1 VRSCARFS
9 GSPVASQLAYRPQT
23 GDIPTNPGVYR
34 FFRDDRI
41 MYVGKA
47 KNLRARLTSYFAP
60 LNTLHE
66 RTRRMVT
73 TANRVEWVIVDSEFE
88 ALQLEFTWIKQF
100 DPPFNIQFKDDKSY
114 PYLAIS
120 MSDEIPRAFI
130 TRRRGSKGTLYF
142 GPYTKAWAIRE
153 TLDTIL
159 KPFPVRSCSDSSYA
173 KARKD
178 GRPCL
183 LGDIGKCA
191 APCVDRITPADHKKL
206 AQDMATFLQGK
217 NDNLI
222 DAVRER
228 MLLASANQDYERAA
242 RLRDNINAL
251 ETVAAKSVVVLPTD
265 VDADVFGIARDSVS
279 AAVTVFLIRGGR
291 VRGVRSWTVDADD
304 DVSTGEFVDSL
315 LRSAYQDEDP
325 PARLVIVPE
334 LPEDAPEL
342 QRWLTDR
349 RTQLSN
355 EKRPGSVEL
364 RKPARGD
371 MVRLAQ
377 TVTQNAAHALMLYK
391 SQRSS
396 DYITRS
402 QALTDIQEALGL
414 PEAPLRIE
422 CFDVS
427 HLAGTNIVA
436 SMVVFEDGLAKRN
449 DYRKFAI
456 AEAAD
461 DTDAMRKVLQRRL
474 KYLLPDESESEHV
487 DPTAESE
494 GVVAARNGRTSFTYP
509 PGLIIVDGGVPQVN
523 AAVKAMREMAIDL
536 PICGLAKRLEELWL
550 PGEDFPVILPRG
562 SAALFLMQQVRD
574 EAHRFA
580 ITFQRAKR
588 KRDIKTV
595 LSDIPGVGPQKVSA
609 ILKHFGSVARVR
621 AASVDDIS
629 KVPGITMT
637 LAENIVKA
645 LTPESGTAS
654 IEAQET
660 EETDA

>member
-1 VRSCARFS
+1 
-9 GSPVASQLAYRPQT
+9 
-23 GDIPTNPGVYR
+23 
-34 FFRDDRI
+34 
-41 MYVGKA
+41 
-47 KNLRARLTSYFAP
+47 
-60 LNTLHE
+60 
-66 RTRRMVT
+66 MVT
-73 TANRVEWVIVDSEFE
+73 TANHVEWVIVDSEFE

-120 MSDEIPRAFI
+120 MGDEIPRAFI
-130 TRRRGSKGTLYF
+130 TRRRGGKGNLYF

-159 KPFPVRSCSDSSYA
+159 KPFPVRSCSDSSFA
-173 KARKD
+173 KAKKD

-191 APCVDRITPADHKKL
+191 APCVDRITSVEHKKL

-217 NDNLI
+217 NDGLI
-222 DAVRER
+222 EAVRER
-228 MLLASANQDYERAA
+228 MIHASANQDYERAA
-242 RLRDNINAL
+242 RLRDNITAL
-251 ETVAAKSVVVLPTD
+251 ETVASKSVVVLPAE

-304 DVSTGEFVDSL
+304 DISLGEFVDSL
-315 LRSAYQDEDP
+315 LRSAYQDDDA
-325 PARLVIVPE
+325 PAKLVIVPE
-334 LPEDAPEL
+334 LPEDAPQL
-342 QRWLTDR
+342 QTWLSQQRALSALDK
-349 RTQLSN
+349 RT
-355 EKRPGSVEL
+355 GGVEL
-364 RKPARGD
+364 RKPQRGD

-402 QALTDIQEALGL
+402 QALTDVQEALGL
-414 PEAPLRIE
+414 AEAPLRIE

-449 DYRKFAI
+449 EYRKFAI

-461 DTDAMRKVLQRRL
+461 DTDAMNQVLRRRL
-474 KYLLPDESESEHV
+474 KYLLPDSADAELA

-494 GVVAARNGRTSFTYP
+494 GVVAPRAGRSSFSYP

-523 AAVKAMREMAIDL
+523 AAVKAMRELGVDVPL
-536 PICGLAKRLEELWL
+536 VGLAKRLEELWL
-550 PGEDFPVILPRG
+550 PGDEFPVILPRG

-580 ITFQRAKR
+580 ITFQRSKR

-595 LSDIPGVGPQKVSA
+595 LSDIPGVGPKSVSA
-609 ILKHFGSVARVR
+609 ILKHFGSVTRVR
-621 AASVDDIS
+621 AATVDQLAE
-629 KVPGITMT
+629 VPGISST
-637 LAENIVKA
+637 LAETILKA
-645 LTPESGTAS
+645 LSAAGSATTIEESTA
-654 IEAQET
+654 
-660 EETDA
+660 EESHA

>member
-1 VRSCARFS
+1 
-9 GSPVASQLAYRPQT
+9 
-23 GDIPTNPGVYR
+23 
-34 FFRDDRI
+34 

-60 LNTLHE
+60 LDTLHE

-100 DPPFNIQFKDDKSY
+100 DPPFNIVFKDDKSY

-130 TRRRGSKGTLYF
+130 TRRRGAKGTLYF

-159 KPFPVRSCSDSSYA
+159 KPFPVRTCSDATHA

-191 APCVDRITPADHKKL
+191 APCVDRITPQEHKKL
-206 AQDMATFLQGK
+206 AQDMAVFMQGK

-222 DAVRER
+222 EAVRER
-228 MLLASANQDYERAA
+228 MLNASANQDYERAA
-242 RLRDNINAL
+242 RLRDNISAL
-251 ETVAAKSVVVLPTD
+251 ETVAAKSVVVLPSE
-265 VDADVFGIARDSVS
+265 VDADVFGVARDSVS
-279 AAVTVFLIRGGR
+279 AAVTVFLIRAGR

-304 DVSTGEFVDSL
+304 DVSTGEFIDSL
-315 LRSAYQDEDP
+315 LRSAYQEDDL

-342 QRWLTDR
+342 QRWLTER
-349 RTQLSN
+349 RAELSA

-402 QALTDIQEALGL
+402 QGLTDIQEALGL
-414 PEAPLRIE
+414 NEAPLRIE

-436 SMVVFEDGLAKRN
+436 SMVVFEDGLAKRS

-456 AEAAD
+456 PEATD
-461 DTDAMRKVLQRRL
+461 DTDAMSQVLQRRL
-474 KYLLPDESESEHV
+474 KYLLPHTDAEGVV
-487 DPTAESE
+487 DPTDDSE
-494 GVVAARNGRTSFTYP
+494 GVVTARSSKASFTYP
-509 PGLIIVDGGVPQVN
+509 PGLIIVDGGIPQVN
-523 AAVKAMREMAIDL
+523 AAVRAMRSMGIEV
-536 PICGLAKRLEELWL
+536 PICGLAKRLEELWI
-550 PGEDFPVILPRG
+550 PGSDYPVILPRG
-562 SAALFLMQQVRD
+562 SAALFMMQQIRD

-588 KRDIKTV
+588 KKDIKTV
-595 LSDIPGVGPQKVSA
+595 LSDIPGLGPAKVSA

-621 AASVDDIS
+621 AASVEEIAD
-629 KVPGITMT
+629 VPGISSALAQVITKT
-637 LAENIVKA
+637 LA
-645 LTPESGTAS
+645 PQGSD
-654 IEAQET
+654 T
-660 EETDA
+660 EG

>member
-1 VRSCARFS
+1 M
-9 GSPVASQLAYRPQT
+9 ASQLAYRPPT

-34 FFRDDRI
+34 FFRDDRV

-120 MSDEIPRAFI
+120 MNDEIPRAFI
-130 TRRRGSKGTLYF
+130 TRRRGQKGTLYF

-173 KARKD
+173 KAKKD

-191 APCVDRITPADHKKL
+191 APCIDRITPADHKKL
-206 AQDMATFLQGK
+206 AQDMAIFLQGK

-228 MLLASANQDYERAA
+228 MLLASQNQDYERAA
-242 RLRDNINAL
+242 RLRDNIHAL
-251 ETVAAKSVVVLPTD
+251 ETVAAKSVVVLPAEI
-265 VDADVFGIARDSVS
+265 DADVFGVARDSVS
-279 AAVTVFLIRGGR
+279 AAVTLFLIRGGR
-291 VRGVRSWTVDADD
+291 VRGVKSWTVDADD
-304 DVSTGEFVDSL
+304 DVSTGEFIDSL
-315 LRSAYQDEDP
+315 LRSAYQDDDP
-325 PARLVIVPE
+325 PAKLVIVPE
-334 LPEDAPEL
+334 LPEDAPAL
-342 QRWLTDR
+342 QTWLTAQRADR
-349 RTQLSN
+349 SA

-364 RKPARGD
+364 RKPQRGD

-402 QALTDIQEALGL
+402 AALTDIQEALGL
-414 PEAPLRIE
+414 AEAPLRIE

-449 DYRKFAI
+449 EYRKFAI

-461 DTDAMRKVLQRRL
+461 DTDAMNQVLRRRL
-474 KYLLPDESESEHV
+474 KYLVSGEQEEETV
-487 DPTAESE
+487 DPTLASE
-494 GVVAARNGRTSFTYP
+494 GVVAPRTGRTSFSYP
-509 PGLIIVDGGVPQVN
+509 PGLIIVDGATPQVN
-523 AAVKAMREMAIDL
+523 AAVKAMRELGLDI

-588 KRDIKTV
+588 KKDIKTV
-595 LSDIPGVGPQKVSA
+595 LSDIPGMGPAKVSA
-609 ILKHFGSVARVR
+609 VLKHFGSVTRAR
-621 AASVDDIS
+621 AASVEELAE
-629 KVPGITMT
+629 VPGITNA
-637 LAENIVKA
+637 LAKVISQA
-645 LTPESGTAS
+645 LTPN
-654 IEAQET
+654 T
-660 EETDA
+660 EG

>member
-1 VRSCARFS
+1 M
-9 GSPVASQLAYRPQT
+9 ASQLAYRPPT

-34 FFRDDRI
+34 FFRDDRV

-120 MSDEIPRAFI
+120 MNDEIPRAFI
-130 TRRRGSKGTLYF
+130 TRRRGQKGTLYF

-173 KARKD
+173 KAKKD

-191 APCVDRITPADHKKL
+191 APCIDRITPADHKKL
-206 AQDMATFLQGK
+206 AQDMAIFLQGK

-228 MLLASANQDYERAA
+228 MLLASQNQDYERAA
-242 RLRDNINAL
+242 RLRDNIHAL
-251 ETVAAKSVVVLPTD
+251 ETVAAKSVVVLPAEI
-265 VDADVFGIARDSVS
+265 DADVFGVARDSVS
-279 AAVTVFLIRGGR
+279 AAVTLFLIRGGR
-291 VRGVRSWTVDADD
+291 VRGVKSWTVDADD
-304 DVSTGEFVDSL
+304 DVSTGEFIDSL
-315 LRSAYQDEDP
+315 LRSAYQDDDP
-325 PARLVIVPE
+325 PAKLVIVPE
-334 LPEDAPEL
+334 LPEDAPAL
-342 QRWLTDR
+342 QAWLTAQRADR
-349 RTQLSN
+349 SA

-364 RKPARGD
+364 RKPQRGD

-402 QALTDIQEALGL
+402 AALTDIQEALGL
-414 PEAPLRIE
+414 AEAPLRIE

-449 DYRKFAI
+449 EYRKFAI

-461 DTDAMRKVLQRRL
+461 DTDAMNQVLRRRL
-474 KYLLPDESESEHV
+474 KYLVSGEQEEETV
-487 DPTAESE
+487 DPTLASE
-494 GVVAARNGRTSFTYP
+494 GVVAPRTGRTSFSYP
-509 PGLIIVDGGVPQVN
+509 PGLIIVDGATPQVN
-523 AAVKAMREMAIDL
+523 AAVKAMRELGLDI

-588 KRDIKTV
+588 KKDIKTV
-595 LSDIPGVGPQKVSA
+595 LSDIPGMGPAKVSA
-609 ILKHFGSVARVR
+609 VLKHFGSVTRAR
-621 AASVDDIS
+621 AASVEELAE
-629 KVPGITMT
+629 VPGITNA
-637 LAENIVKA
+637 LAKVISQA
-645 LTPESGTAS
+645 LTPN
-654 IEAQET
+654 T
-660 EETDA
+660 EG

>member
-1 VRSCARFS
+1 
-9 GSPVASQLAYRPQT
+9 
-23 GDIPTNPGVYR
+23 
-34 FFRDDRI
+34 

-120 MSDEIPRAFI
+120 MGDEIPRAFI

-191 APCVDRITPADHKKL
+191 APCVDRITASAHKKL
-206 AQDMATFLQGK
+206 ATDMATFLQGK
-217 NDNLI
+217 NENLI
-222 DAVRER
+222 EAVRER
-228 MLLASANQDYERAA
+228 MLQASANQDYERAA
-242 RLRDNINAL
+242 RLRDNISAL
-251 ETVAAKSVVVLPTD
+251 ETVAAKSVVVLPAE
-265 VDADVFGIARDSVS
+265 VDADVFGVARDSVS
-279 AAVTVFLIRGGR
+279 AAVTLFLIRSGR

-304 DVSTGEFVDSL
+304 DVTEGEFVDSL
-315 LRSAYQDEDP
+315 LRSAYQEEDP

-334 LPEDAPEL
+334 LPEDAAQL
-342 QRWLTDR
+342 QQWLTQQR
-349 RTQLSN
+349 NTLSP
-355 EKRPGSVEL
+355 EPRPGNVEL
-364 RKPARGD
+364 RKPLRGD
-371 MVRLAQ
+371 MVRLSH
-377 TVTQNAAHALMLYK
+377 TVTQNAAHALLLYK

-414 PEAPLRIE
+414 DEAPLRIE

-449 DYRKFAI
+449 EYKKFAI
-456 AEAAD
+456 ADAAD
-461 DTDAMRKVLQRRL
+461 DTDAMNQVLKRRL
-474 KYLLPDESESEHV
+474 RYLVSPEQQDESV
-487 DPTAESE
+487 DPTKTDDT
-494 GVVAARNGRTSFTYP
+494 VVASRTQRTSFSYP
-509 PGLIIVDGGVPQVN
+509 PGLIIVDGASPQVS
-523 AAVKAMREMAIDL
+523 AAVKAMREIGVTV

-580 ITFQRAKR
+580 ITFQRQKR
-588 KRDIKTV
+588 KKDIKTV
-595 LSDIPGVGPQKVSA
+595 LSDIPGLGPTKVSA

-621 AASVDDIS
+621 QATSEDIS
-629 KVPGITMT
+629 NVNGITPA
-637 LAENIVKA
+637 LAETIVRALSPQPVATNIEEP
-645 LTPESGTAS
+645 T
-654 IEAQET
+654 T
-660 EETDA
+660 EDLNA

>member
-1 VRSCARFS
+1 M
-9 GSPVASQLAYRPQT
+9 ASQLAYRPPT

-34 FFRDDRI
+34 FFRDDRV

-120 MSDEIPRAFI
+120 MNDEIPRAFI
-130 TRRRGSKGTLYF
+130 TRRRGQKGTLYF

-173 KARKD
+173 KAKKD

-191 APCVDRITPADHKKL
+191 APCIDRITPADHKKL
-206 AQDMATFLQGK
+206 AQDMAIFLQGK

-228 MLLASANQDYERAA
+228 MLLASQNQDYERAA
-242 RLRDNINAL
+242 RLRDNIHAL
-251 ETVAAKSVVVLPTD
+251 ETVAAKSVVVLPAEI
-265 VDADVFGIARDSVS
+265 DADVFGVARDSVS
-279 AAVTVFLIRGGR
+279 AAVTLFLIRGGR
-291 VRGVRSWTVDADD
+291 VRGVKSWTVDADD
-304 DVSTGEFVDSL
+304 DVTTGEFIDSL
-315 LRSAYQDEDP
+315 LRSAYQDDDP
-325 PARLVIVPE
+325 PAKLVIVPE
-334 LPEDAPEL
+334 LPEDAPAL
-342 QRWLTDR
+342 QAWLTAQRADR
-349 RTQLSN
+349 SA

-364 RKPARGD
+364 RKPQRGD

-402 QALTDIQEALGL
+402 AALTDIQEALGL
-414 PEAPLRIE
+414 AEAPLRIE

-449 DYRKFAI
+449 EYRKFAI

-461 DTDAMRKVLQRRL
+461 DTDAMNQVLRRRL
-474 KYLLPDESESEHV
+474 KYLVSGEQEEETV
-487 DPTAESE
+487 DPTLASE
-494 GVVAARNGRTSFTYP
+494 GVVAPRTGRTSFSYP
-509 PGLIIVDGGVPQVN
+509 PGLIIVDGATPQVN
-523 AAVKAMREMAIDL
+523 AAVKAMRELGLDI

-588 KRDIKTV
+588 KKDIKTV
-595 LSDIPGVGPQKVSA
+595 LSDIPGMGPAKVSA
-609 ILKHFGSVARVR
+609 VLKHFGSVTRAR
-621 AASVDDIS
+621 AASVEELAE
-629 KVPGITMT
+629 VPGITNA
-637 LAENIVKA
+637 LAKVISQA
-645 LTPESGTAS
+645 LTPN
-654 IEAQET
+654 T
-660 EETDA
+660 EG

>member
-1 VRSCARFS
+1 MADE
-9 GSPVASQLAYRPQT
+9 LTYRPRT
-23 GDIPTNPGVYR
+23 GDIPTDPGVYR
-34 FFRDDRI
+34 FFRDDRV

-60 LNTLHE
+60 LDTLHE

-73 TANRVEWVIVDSEFE
+73 SANRVEWVIVDSEFE

-100 DPPFNIQFKDDKSY
+100 DPPFNIVFKDDKSY

-120 MSDEIPRAFI
+120 MSDDIPRAFI

-159 KPFPVRSCSDSSYA
+159 KPFPVRTCSDSTYA

-191 APCVDRITPADHKKL
+191 APCVDRITPDEHKKL
-206 AQDMATFLQGK
+206 AQDMAVFLQGK
-217 NDNLI
+217 NDDLI

-228 MLLASANQDYERAA
+228 MLKASANQDYERAA
-242 RLRDNINAL
+242 RLRDNIAAL
-251 ETVAAKSVVVLPTD
+251 ETVAAKSVVVLPSE

-279 AAVTVFLIRGGR
+279 AAVTVFLIRAGR

-304 DVSTGEFVDSL
+304 DVSAGEFIDSL

-334 LPEDAPEL
+334 LPDDAPEL
-342 QRWLTDR
+342 QRWLTNR
-349 RTQLSN
+349 RAELST

-371 MVRLAQ
+371 MVRLSQ
-377 TVTQNAAHALMLYK
+377 TVTNNAAHALLLYK

-396 DYITRS
+396 DYIARS

-414 PEAPLRIE
+414 AEAPLRIE

-461 DTDAMRKVLQRRL
+461 DTEAMNQVLQRRL
-474 KYLLPDESESEHV
+474 KYLLPSNQDDNKV
-487 DPTAESE
+487 DPTDESE
-494 GVVAARNGRTSFTYP
+494 GVVAERSGRTSFTYP
-509 PGLIIVDGGVPQVN
+509 PGLIIVDGALPQVN
-523 AAVKAMREMAIDL
+523 AAVKAMRGMGIEL

-550 PGEDFPVILPRG
+550 PDNDYPVILPRG
-562 SAALFLMQQVRD
+562 SAALFLMQQIRD

-580 ITFQRAKR
+580 ITFQRSTR
-588 KRDIKTV
+588 KRDIKSV
-595 LSDIPGVGPQKVSA
+595 LSDIPGLGPAKVSA

-621 AASVDDIS
+621 AASVEDIAQ
-629 KVPGITMT
+629 VPGITEN
-637 LAENIVKA
+637 LATTITHALAPQSKA
-645 LTPESGTAS
+645 HDS
-654 IEAQET
+654 
-660 EETDA
+660 

>member
-1 VRSCARFS
+1 MADE
-9 GSPVASQLAYRPQT
+9 LTYRPRT
-23 GDIPTNPGVYR
+23 GDIPTDPGVYR
-34 FFRDDRI
+34 FFRDDRV

-60 LNTLHE
+60 LDTLHE

-73 TANRVEWVIVDSEFE
+73 SANRVEWVIVDSEFE

-100 DPPFNIQFKDDKSY
+100 DPPFNIVFKDDKSY

-120 MSDEIPRAFI
+120 MSDDIPRAFI

-159 KPFPVRSCSDSSYA
+159 KPFPVRTCSDSTYA

-191 APCVDRITPADHKKL
+191 APCVDRITPDEHKKL
-206 AQDMATFLQGK
+206 AQDMAVFLQGK
-217 NDNLI
+217 NDDLI

-228 MLLASANQDYERAA
+228 MLKASANQDYERAA
-242 RLRDNINAL
+242 RLRDNIAAL
-251 ETVAAKSVVVLPTD
+251 ETVAAKSVVVLPSE

-279 AAVTVFLIRGGR
+279 AAVTVFLIRAGR

-304 DVSTGEFVDSL
+304 DVSAGEFIDSL

-334 LPEDAPEL
+334 LPDDAPEL
-342 QRWLTDR
+342 QRWLTNR
-349 RTQLSN
+349 RAELST

-371 MVRLAQ
+371 MVRLSQ
-377 TVTQNAAHALMLYK
+377 TVTNNAAHALLLYK

-414 PEAPLRIE
+414 AEAPLRIE

-461 DTDAMRKVLQRRL
+461 DTEAMNQVLQRRL
-474 KYLLPDESESEHV
+474 KYLLPSNQDDNKV
-487 DPTAESE
+487 DPTDESE
-494 GVVAARNGRTSFTYP
+494 GVVAERSGRTSFTYP
-509 PGLIIVDGGVPQVN
+509 PGLIIVDGALPQVN
-523 AAVKAMREMAIDL
+523 AAVKAMRGMGIEL

-550 PGEDFPVILPRG
+550 PDNDYPVILPRG
-562 SAALFLMQQVRD
+562 SAALFLMQQIRD

-580 ITFQRAKR
+580 ITFQRSTR
-588 KRDIKTV
+588 KRDIKSV
-595 LSDIPGVGPQKVSA
+595 LSDIPGLGPAKVSA

-621 AASVDDIS
+621 AASVEDIAQ
-629 KVPGITMT
+629 VPGITEN
-637 LAENIVKA
+637 LATTITHALAPQSKA
-645 LTPESGTAS
+645 HDS
-654 IEAQET
+654 
-660 EETDA
+660 